1 MKLFIK
7 TFKGLEELLS
17 EEVKSLGG
25 KKVKIEK
32 RGVSC
37 EGDKEFMYKC
47 NLHLRTALRVLV
59 PVKEYVVHTERDFY
73 RKMKKVDWSKYMDI
87 NQTFAM
93 DAVVNSRAFNHSK
106 FIALR
111 AKDGLVDQFRE
122 RYDIRPNVD
131 VKDPD
136 VRFNIHIAEKK
147 VILSLDSSGYS
158 LHKRGYRTERHVA
171 PINEALAAGLVMQ
184 TGWKGDTPFVDPM
197 CGSGTIAVEA
207 ALIAKNRAPRLYS
220 QSLGF
225 TKWNDFDEK
234 LWDQVKKDAEKE
246 EKEIQVA
253 IKGGDLS
260 QDCVGMALRSV
271 ERMKLEKDVEI
282 KHISFFDAVGEGKG
296 GLLIANP
303 PYGERLD
310 GDDTD
315 DEINAFYKKIG
326 DQMKTNFKGYNA
338 WIISS
343 NMQALKFVGLKP
355 KRKIPL
361 MNGALECKVHQY
373 ELYAGTRKF
382 KGDSKE

>member
-7 TFKGLEELLS
+7 TFKGLEEILS
-17 EEVKSLGG
+17 DEVKALGG
-25 KKVKIEK
+25 KKVRVEK

-59 PVKEYVVHTERDFY
+59 PVEEYVVHTERDFY

-93 DAVVNSRAFNHSK
+93 DAVVHSRVFNHSK

-111 AKDGLVDQFRE
+111 AKDALVDQFRD

-131 VKDPD
+131 VKNPE

-158 LHKRGYRTERHVA
+158 LHKRGYRTDRHVA
-171 PINEALAAGLVMQ
+171 PINEALAAGLVLQ
-184 TGWKGDTPFVDPM
+184 SGWKGDTPLMDPM

-220 QSLGF
+220 ESLGF
-225 TKWNDFDEK
+225 TKWNDFDEE
-234 LWDQVKKDAEKE
+234 LWKKVKDNAVKQERGIK
-246 EKEIQVA
+246 VS

-260 QDCVGMALRSV
+260 QDYVELAKRSV
-271 ERMKLEKDVEI
+271 ERMKLENEVEI
-282 KHISFFDAVGEGKG
+282 KHISFFDAIGEEEG
-296 GLLIANP
+296 GVLIANP

-310 GDDTD
+310 DNS
-315 DEINAFYKKIG
+315 DEINAFYKRIG
-326 DQMKTNFKGYNA
+326 DQMKTNFKGYSA

-343 NMQALKFVGLKP
+343 NMDALKRVGLKP

-373 ELYAGTRKF
+373 ELYGGSRKL
-382 KGDSKE
+382 SRTATEE

>member
-7 TFKGLEELLS
+7 TFKGLEELLA

-47 NLHLRTALRVLV
+47 NLYLRTALRVLI
-59 PVKEYVVHTERDFY
+59 PIEEYIVHTERDFY
-73 RKMKKVDWSKYMDI
+73 KKMKKVDWSKYMDI
-87 NQTFAM
+87 NQTFAI
-93 DAVVNSRAFNHSK
+93 DSVVNSRAFNHSK

-111 AKDGLVDQFRE
+111 AKDALVDQFRE

-131 VKDPD
+131 VKDPE

-147 VILSLDSSGYS
+147 VIVSLDSSGYS

-184 TGWKGDTPFVDPM
+184 TGWKGETPFVDPM

-225 TKWNDFDEK
+225 TKWNDFDKK
-234 LWDQVKKDAEKE
+234 LWEEVKAEAE
-246 EKEIQVA
+246 RGEKEIRVA

-260 QDCVGMALRSV
+260 QDCVEMALRSV
-271 ERMKLEKDVEI
+271 ERMKLEKEVEI
-282 KHISFFDAVGEGKG
+282 KHISFFDAVGEEDG

-310 GDDTD
+310 SDDTD
-315 DEINAFYKKIG
+315 EEINAFYKKIG

-382 KGDSKE
+382 KGGSEQ

>member
-1 MKLFIK
+1 MMKLFIK
-7 TFKGLEELLS
+7 TFKGLEEILF
-17 EEVKSLGG
+17 EEIISLGG
-25 KKVKIEK
+25 KKVKVEK

-37 EGDKEFMYKC
+37 EGDKAFMYKC

-59 PVKEYVVHTERDFY
+59 PVEEYIVHTERDFY

-87 NQTFAM
+87 NQTFAI
-93 DAVVNSRAFNHSK
+93 DAVVHSRAFNHSK

-131 VKDPD
+131 VKNPD

-171 PINEALAAGLVMQ
+171 PINEALAAGLVLQ
-184 TGWKGDTPFVDPM
+184 SGWNGKTPFIDPM
-197 CGSGTIAVEA
+197 CGSGTIVVEA

-220 QSLGF
+220 ESLGF
-225 TKWNDFDEK
+225 TKWNDFDQELWEK
-234 LWDQVKKDAEKE
+234 VKTEAQSQEN
-246 EKEIQVA
+246 EIKVP

-260 QDCVGMALRSV
+260 QDYVEMAQRSV
-271 ERMKLEKDVEI
+271 ARMKLEDDVAI
-282 KHISFFDAVGEGKG
+282 KHISFFDSVGEENG
-296 GLLIANP
+296 GVMIANP

-310 GDDTD
+310 DDS

-326 DQMKTNFKGYNA
+326 DQMKTNYKGYSA

-373 ELYAGTRKF
+373 ELYAGTRKIRS
-382 KGDSKE
+382 DSDE